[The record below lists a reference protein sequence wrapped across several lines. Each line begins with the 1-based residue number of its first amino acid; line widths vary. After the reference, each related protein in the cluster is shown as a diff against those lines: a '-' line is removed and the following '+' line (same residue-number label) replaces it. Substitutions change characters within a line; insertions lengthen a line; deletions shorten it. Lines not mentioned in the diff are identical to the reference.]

1 MLKPAD
7 TPSGSGERPIGEL
20 VSQLVDKGKA
30 YAKAEADLAKAIAT
44 AKAKALT
51 APLILFAVALFVG
64 MSALNA
70 LAVGIVLLLYV
81 FVGPL
86 AAGVLGF
93 VLIGAVAGLLAW
105 LGVTKLRKAL

>member
-7 TPSGSGERPIGEL
+7 TPPAGSERPIGEL
-20 VSQLVDKGKA
+20 VTQLVDEGKA
-30 YAKAEADLAKAIAT
+30 YARAEADLAKAIAT

-51 APLILFAVALFVG
+51 APLILFAVALFVA
-64 MSALNA
+64 MAALNA
-70 LAVGIVLLLYV
+70 LAVGIVLALYS
-81 FVGPL
+81 FIGPL
-86 AAGVLGF
+86 GAGVLAF

>member
-7 TPSGSGERPIGEL
+7 TPPAGSERPIGEL
-20 VSQLVDKGKA
+20 ISQLVDEGKA
-30 YAKAEADLAKAIAT
+30 YAKAEADLAKAIAS
-44 AKAKALT
+44 AKAKALVT
-51 APLILFAVALFVG
+51 PLILFAVALFVG

-81 FVGPL
+81 FIGPL
-86 AAGVLGF
+86 GAGVVAF

-105 LGVTKLRKAL
+105 LGVRKLRTAL